1 MCCVPNLFLE
11 QLKMLKWVLSHLHW
25 CDLDVLHNLFL
36 KQLKKLKWIFTH
48 LHWCDLDVLHNLF
61 LKQLKKL
68 KWVFTHLQ
76 LILRSWKALDVK
88 HILEESQATVKLQPD
103 GVLHS
108 VSQAAEEAQIG
119 PCLSLLALLA
129 KKQRT
134 QVLDPPQIQS
144 PQISPLLASGRSRND
159 NRFPSSSVT
168 QIDAAWWLL
177 RFCSRSCCTLRGRS
191 FCRFPVWS
199 RSSPLLLPLP
209 PSQFVSC
216 TSLWTRALLPDWVQ
230 EIRKKKL
237 SKICGE
243 VWRKWWRE
251 REREREREV
260 IFTMDCCCCC
270 CRRQVLWECG
280 GQQQSSSWILISP
293 PSSTRRRSLSSHTL
307 QRSSSLL
314 SSSSSSAL
322 TICTDFQ
329 TRISVRRSRR
339 RRKKQHCGG
348 DGAAAAPPPVRKS
361 LGPYS
366 DYSNSNNSSR
376 NVPDTSES
384 L

>member
-1 MCCVPNLFLE
+1 VADLFAGFQFGADPLLFFFLFCHHSSSRARAFEQEPCCRIE
-11 QLKMLKWVLSHLHW
+11 
-25 CDLDVLHNLFL
+25 C
-36 KQLKKLKWIFTH
+36 KKSG
-48 LHWCDLDVLHNLF
+48 
-61 LKQLKKL
+61 KKSL
-68 KWVFTHLQ
+68 A
-76 LILRSWKALDVK
+76 RSVVK
-88 HILEESQATVKLQPD
+88 CEES
-103 GVLHS
+103 G
-108 VSQAAEEAQIG
+108 G
-119 PCLSLLALLA
+119 
-129 KKQRT
+129 
-134 QVLDPPQIQS
+134 
-144 PQISPLLASGRSRND
+144 
-159 NRFPSSSVT
+159 
-168 QIDAAWWLL
+168 
-177 RFCSRSCCTLRGRS
+177 
-191 FCRFPVWS
+191 
-199 RSSPLLLPLP
+199 
-209 PSQFVSC
+209 
-216 TSLWTRALLPDWVQ
+216 
-230 EIRKKKL
+230 
-237 SKICGE
+237 
-243 VWRKWWRE
+243 E

-314 SSSSSSAL
+314 SSSSSAL

-348 DGAAAAPPPVRKS
+348 DGAAAAVRKS

>member
-1 MCCVPNLFLE
+1 M
-11 QLKMLKWVLSHLHW
+11 
-25 CDLDVLHNLFL
+25 
-36 KQLKKLKWIFTH
+36 
-48 LHWCDLDVLHNLF
+48 
-61 LKQLKKL
+61 
-68 KWVFTHLQ
+68 
-76 LILRSWKALDVK
+76 K

-108 VSQAAEEAQIG
+108 VKAAEEAQID
-119 PCLSLLALLA
+119 PSLSLLALLA

-134 QVLDPPQIQS
+134 QVLDPPQTQS
-144 PQISPLLASGRSRND
+144 PHISPLQPPTSSSSSALLISLFSSSPRFLASGRSRND

-168 QIDAAWWLL
+168 QIDAAWWLFVVL
-177 RFCSRSCCTLRGRS
+177 LHFTWQIFLQVSSLEQILSSSSSFSAITVRLVHEPLNKSLVAGLSARNQEKKSLARSVVKCEESG
-191 FCRFPVWS
+191 
-199 RSSPLLLPLP
+199 
-209 PSQFVSC
+209 
-216 TSLWTRALLPDWVQ
+216 
-230 EIRKKKL
+230 
-237 SKICGE
+237 G
-243 VWRKWWRE
+243 E
-251 REREREREV
+251 RERERE
-260 IFTMDCCCCC
+260 ILFTMDCCCCC
-270 CRRQVLWECG
+270 CCRQALWECG

-293 PSSTRRRSLSSHTL
+293 PSSTRRTSLSSHTL

-348 DGAAAAPPPVRKS
+348 NGAAAVRKS

-366 DYSNSNNSSR
+366 DYSNSNSSSR
-376 NVPDTSES
+376 NVPDTPES